1 MRMRVPGGLGAVVA
15 ALCVA
20 VSPARPAPAVQAGG
34 EAALTG
40 EWVSARPP
48 GDVFVAARE
57 TLLALGFRLE
67 RDDARSGIL
76 VTRRRDYDAGWPDG
90 PALNLA
96 ATQTPDTATV
106 HVRVAPG
113 FHPSRLVVGAV
124 VETAT
129 VFVPFKLPI
138 ARGHQTMYRQ
148 DRFAEFVASRVA
160 DRLGER
166 FEPLSADAE
175 VRARQSRLT
184 AAGTAACGV
193 APRPAVDTVDAMPG
207 MLQEMR
213 PEYPET
219 ELRRLKGGTVQLSA
233 EITEHGTVTGMQW
246 IGGVEDRNLVA
257 AATGAAGLWRFRA
270 ASQKGCPVRVRVVLE
285 LAFIIQR

>member
-20 VSPARPAPAVQAGG
+20 VWPARPAPAAQAGG

-48 GDVFVAARE
+48 AEVFAAARE
-57 TLLALGFRLE
+57 TLLALGFRLA
-67 RDDARSGIL
+67 RDDARTGIL
-76 VTRRRDYDAGWPDG
+76 TTRRRDHDAGWPDG
-90 PALNLA
+90 PALGLA
-96 ATQTPDTATV
+96 ATQTPESATV
-106 HVRVAPG
+106 HLRVAPG
-113 FHPSRLVVGAV
+113 FQPSRLVVGAV

-138 ARGHQTMYRQ
+138 ARGRQTMYRQ
-148 DRFAEFVASRVA
+148 DGFADFVARRIA

-166 FEPLSADAE
+166 FEPLSADPE
-175 VRARQSRLT
+175 VRARQSPPT
-184 AAGTAACGV
+184 GTGAAACG
-193 APRPAVDTVDAMPG
+193 AASRPALDSVDAMPG
-207 MLQEMR
+207 MLHEVK
-213 PEYPET
+213 PEYPPT
-219 ELRRLKGGTVQLSA
+219 ELRQLKGGTVRLSA
-233 EITEHGTVTGMQW
+233 EITEHGTVTGVQW

-270 ASQKGCPVRVRVVLE
+270 ASQNGCAVRSRVVLE
-285 LAFIIQR
+285 LGFIIRR